1 MWTIQILYSAPDPN
15 TGEPVHE
22 GWNDWSGRDAY
33 VTLERAMEV
42 LLRQLERPFL
52 KSYYSWRL
60 FNYKEQTEIP
70 ADIFQK

>member
-1 MWTIQILYSAPDPN
+1 MWTIQILYQAPDPN

-33 VTLERAMEV
+33 ETLERATEV

-52 KSYYSWRL
+52 KDHYSWRL
-60 FNYKEQTEIP
+60 FNYKEQAEIP